1 MKKKNKTYTVDQLN
15 KMMRDDRPLWEIIDA
30 CSFIDICSCYEP
42 IFYPPKEQE
51 DEWRRM
57 RGEYEPEPTLENT
70 SFYVTEPDG
79 TKFFYCGNTR
89 TKVTEFFSPNG
100 KTMDALIEKVVR
112 FAAGST
118 VSAEISM
125 NC

>member
-1 MKKKNKTYTVDQLN
+1 MKKKKHFTVAQLN
-15 KMMRDDRPLWEIIDA
+15 KMMLNGASLYEMIEA
-30 CSFIDICSCYEP
+30 CAFIDICDCYEP
-42 IFYPPKEQE
+42 MFYPPKEQE
-51 DEWRRM
+51 DEWRKL

-79 TKFFYCGNTR
+79 TKYFYCGNTR
-89 TKVTEFFSPNG
+89 TKVTEFFAHGG
-100 KTMDALIEKVVR
+100 KTMDKLIENVVR

>member
-1 MKKKNKTYTVDQLN
+1 MKKKKTYTVDQLN
-15 KMMRDDRPLWEIIDA
+15 KIAREERTLDEMIEI
-30 CSFIDICSCYEP
+30 CSFIDIFGCHEP
-42 IFYPPKEQE
+42 MEIPPKEQE

-57 RGEYEPEPTLENT
+57 LGEYEPEPTLENT

-79 TKFFYCGNTR
+79 TKYFYCGNTR
-89 TKVTEFFSPNG
+89 TKVTEFFSPTG
-100 KTMDALIEKVVR
+100 LTLDKVIENLVR

-118 VSAEISM
+118 VSANISM

>member
-15 KMMRDDRPLWEIIDA
+15 KMMRDDRPLWEIIEA
-30 CSFIDICSCYEP
+30 CAFIDICDCYEP

-79 TKFFYCGNTR
+79 TKYFYCGNTR